1 MVTALSPDTPPPPRK
16 KRAAPTTIREL
27 STRDQRK
34 KLAPRDKPYFVDIER
49 GLAIGYRKGSDGGSW
64 LLREFKPDASHKWG
78 GKYVQRRLGTADD
91 TVPAD
96 GVSVLA
102 WGDALAAAQSADRPT
117 VTRPGKH
124 TVAAAWEAYR
134 ATRKTPLDTREVA
147 SWERFIEPQLGARE
161 VSELTS
167 HELSRWLQAQI
178 TARGNRGQTK
188 DRGDEKDA
196 LRRARY
202 TANRRWNLLR
212 AVLNYAFESDVVPS
226 DAAWRK
232 VKPFRNVDRP
242 RTVTASVE
250 QARALLGKLTGPLQ
264 ALAKGALFTGLRLGE
279 LVGLRVSDVDIAGPR
294 IRVHGK
300 GDRQRF
306 VPLNSEGRDFFAQ
319 AIDGKPA
326 DALALPPIA
335 DDPVVNRVAV
345 ARGMK
350 AASKELGISP
360 RLTFHDLRRSWGSLM
375 LNAGAPLEV
384 IQQVLGHADMRMTRR
399 VYSHLLQETVAK
411 QIEKHLPSFADK
423 PKARKRPRH

>member
-1 MVTALSPDTPPPPRK
+1 MA
-16 KRAAPTTIREL
+16 TTLRL
-27 STRDQRK
+27 STREQRK
-34 KLAPRDKPYFVDIER
+34 KLPRPIGSKSRIEPFWIEHGR
-49 GLAIGYRKGSDGGSW
+49 GISIGYRPGTEPGTAGRW
-64 LLREFKPDASHKWG
+64 IIREFKPGTPHG
-78 GKYVQRRLGTADD
+78 RYVKRSIGLADD
-91 TVPAD
+91 IVPAD
-96 GVSVLA
+96 GVTIFSWADVQKLA
-102 WGDALAAAQSADRPT
+102 SGADRPT
-117 VTRPGKH
+117 VTRPGKC
-124 TVAAAWEAYR
+124 TVQRAYDDYCAA
-134 ATRKTPLDTREVA
+134 RKAPLDARETA
-147 SWERFIEPQLGARE
+147 TWERFIGPALGSRE
-161 VSELTS
+161 VSELT
-167 HELSRWLQAQI
+167 HHDLSRWLQSQVI
-178 TARGNRGQTK
+178 TRGRRGQTK
-188 DRGDEKDA
+188 ERGDEKDA

-212 AVLNYAFESDVVPS
+212 AALNYAFESDAVPS

-279 LVGLRVSDVDIAGPR
+279 LVGLRVDDVDIAGPR

-306 VPLNSEGRDFFAQ
+306 VPLNAEGRDFFAQ

-326 DALALPPIA
+326 DALALPPIH

-350 AASKELGISP
+350 AASEELGITP

-384 IQQVLGHADMRMTRR
+384 IQQVLGHADTRMTRR

-411 QIEKHLPSFADK
+411 QVQKHLPSFTGK
-423 PKARKRPRH
+423 PKARKRART